1 MKHQQ
6 VGGKDTVF
14 HSLRY
19 PTQQQ
24 DYIWLKR
31 RQRIRPSILAE
42 ELQVS
47 RPFISK
53 AQRQAEARIK
63 QLLHY
68 TAAVNRIHIRHASP
82 RLGFAVGYHPATQSQ
97 AYIFYS
103 PKLGIQTWFEHEG
116 QCTGCVSRDTCID
129 TINRL
134 AQEWQIHLKPGSTP
148 SENALYLLTKIKEE
162 LGWKH

>member
-1 MKHQQ
+1 
-6 VGGKDTVF
+6 VF
-14 HSLRY
+14 QSLRH
-19 PTQQQ
+19 PTKQQ

-31 RQRIRPSILAE
+31 RQRLRPSILAE
-42 ELQVS
+42 ELEVS

-63 QLLHY
+63 QLLQY
-68 TAAVNRIHIRHASP
+68 TAAVNRILIRRSSS
-82 RLGFAVGYHPATQSQ
+82 RQGFAIGYHPATKRR

-103 PKLGIQTWFEHEG
+103 PKLGIQTWYEHEG
-116 QCTGCVSRDTCID
+116 QCNGCEARDNCIN
-129 TINRL
+129 TINQL
-134 AQEWQIHLKPGSTP
+134 AQEWQIALKNGRTP

>member
-1 MKHQQ
+1 M
-6 VGGKDTVF
+6 F

-31 RQRIRPSILAE
+31 RQRIRPSTLAE
-42 ELQVS
+42 ELEVS

-63 QLLHY
+63 QLLQY
-68 TAAVNRIHIRHASP
+68 TAAVNRIHIRQSSP
-82 RLGFAVGYHPATQSQ
+82 KNGFAVGYHPATQRP

-103 PKLGIQTWFEHEG
+103 PKLGIQTWYEHNG
-116 QCTGCVSRDTCID
+116 QCNGCEARDNCIN
-129 TINRL
+129 TINQL
-134 AQEWQIHLKPGSTP
+134 AQEWQIPLQSGKNP
-148 SENALYLLTKIKEE
+148 SENALHLLTRIKEE